1 MHKKWRLKATEDRM
15 REDDI
20 TAAYK
25 IYVSRLRDVREL
37 FEDKRQQQLIEKYKA
52 RKDELER
59 AAEILKT
66 AVRLVSVIGKKTI
79 AIADE
84 NAVVEVLGM
93 AGQARYSAEQA
104 RELWPQGVLDEVMVV
119 DPIAVKR
126 AIDDG
131 RLSEKMANSARVAD
145 HPVTPRVS
153 IKVLYQK

>member
-79 AIADE
+79 AIAD
-84 NAVVEVLGM
+84 
-93 AGQARYSAEQA
+93 
-104 RELWPQGVLDEVMVV
+104 
-119 DPIAVKR
+119 
-126 AIDDG
+126 
-131 RLSEKMANSARVAD
+131 
-145 HPVTPRVS
+145 
-153 IKVLYQK
+153 